1 MNDLDLIRR
10 LARGFIWLGATAC
23 GIQLILAIPA
33 VHSWSGFLLTVSD
46 TLGRLSSTVGLGA
59 VILALASIAQ
69 SFRQEVENPGP
80 STELWP

>member
-10 LARGFIWLGATAC
+10 LARGFIWLGAPAC

-69 SFRQEVENPGP
+69 SFREEVENPGRF
-80 STELWP
+80 TERRP